1 MALLLQRG
9 GITCA
14 VAVIA
19 CASGCVTAPPARQP
33 SPPRDAPSVSSDI
46 ALPSPNLLALAEAR
60 GEATGVN
67 FLVGTEFGR
76 NDGRLGSP
84 PAATVEQV
92 WFELS
97 VFDRQLVL
105 NGQSQP
111 EYRRTLRAVQLFG
124 P

>member
-1 MALLLQRG
+1 MTSFLHRG

-14 VAVIA
+14 VCVIA
-19 CASGCVTAPPARQP
+19 CASGCASTPLAREP
-33 SPPRDAPSVSSDI
+33 SPPRDAPSVSNDS
-46 ALPSPNLLALAEAR
+46 ALPSPQLLALAAAR
-60 GEATGVN
+60 AGVTGENG
-67 FLVGTEFGR
+67 LVGSEFGR

-84 PAATVEQV
+84 PAATGEQV
-92 WFELS
+92 WFALT